1 VRTGTRAV
9 LAVITAARRLDLR
22 LVGEAVGDSHVRL
35 AAEEELSRDVEG
47 YELGAPP
54 PLGALATTCT
64 DPEVLRRDS
73 GGCGWR
79 AGGELFGEVG
89 GTPPGTRCV
98 LPPTAGVE
106 GFRGQPPVE
115 AARQVAAT
123 SGRPCQAGVAMTFC
137 PAVRT
142 PLQTGW
148 ASGCPALG
156 AVHPV
161 RRLCCPREAV
171 RNRCGRPGRWVVPAQ
186 RGRTS
191 LRRALSL
198 AQLL

>member
-1 VRTGTRAV
+1 MRTGTRAV

-79 AGGELFGEVG
+79 AGGELFGEMG
-89 GTPPGTRCV
+89 GTH
-98 LPPTAGVE
+98 
-106 GFRGQPPVE
+106 RG
-115 AARQVAAT
+115 
-123 SGRPCQAGVAMTFC
+123 
-137 PAVRT
+137 
-142 PLQTGW
+142 
-148 ASGCPALG
+148 LG
-156 AVHPV
+156 AF
-161 RRLCCPREAV
+161 
-171 RNRCGRPGRWVVPAQ
+171 
-186 RGRTS
+186 S
-191 LRRALSL
+191 LR
-198 AQLL
+198 Q